1 MKYLSL
7 YQVPELY
14 RQLIALSGG
23 AFGIRDLPALESAI
37 AQPYMSFEN
46 VDLYP
51 SLPEKAAALAF
62 SPINNHPFIDGNKR
76 IAHASM
82 EVFLFINGHEIKASV
97 DEQEK
102 LFLAL
107 ASGDIQRDELSDWIK
122 QHLIQ
127 LITK

>member
-7 YQVPELY
+7 YQILELY
-14 RQLIALSGG
+14 RQLIAQNGG
-23 AFGIRDLPALESAI
+23 TFGIRDLPALESAI

-51 SLPEKAAALAF
+51 SLPEKATALAF
-62 SPINNHPFIDGNKR
+62 SLINNHPIDGNKR

-97 DEQEK
+97 DEQEE
-102 LFLAL
+102 LFLA
-107 ASGDIQRDELSDWIK
+107 
-122 QHLIQ
+122 
-127 LITK
+127 